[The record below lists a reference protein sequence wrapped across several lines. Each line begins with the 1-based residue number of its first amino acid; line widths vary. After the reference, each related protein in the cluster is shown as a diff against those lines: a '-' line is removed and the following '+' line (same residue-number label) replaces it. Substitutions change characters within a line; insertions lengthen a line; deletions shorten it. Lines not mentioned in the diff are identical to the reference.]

1 MNSLSPNSELSNPK
15 SAKSIGIAG
24 AGIIGRL
31 IALELNRQGH
41 QVTIFDQDPMVS
53 DNLCNFLYP
62 PHQPNGAVSE
72 NSVPNLGASA
82 CSYTAAGMLTPFSE
96 AETAEP
102 LVVELGIK
110 SQQLWPTLVKSLG
123 AEVFYREGGT
133 LIIAHRQDAA
143 DFNRFLSSVQ
153 ANVPDSQKNMSLING
168 QQLAALE
175 PELGERFQQAA
186 YAPNESWLCACCVMP
201 ALASTLLE
209 QRVPW
214 HGSTEVLSVN
224 PGEIEI
230 KARMGSRSHQ
240 FDWTIDC
247 RGLGAK
253 SQLPQL
259 RGVRGE
265 ILWVRAP
272 EVKINRL
279 VRLMHPRYR
288 IYIIPRRD
296 DLYLIGATQIE
307 SEDKGPVTVRS
318 SLELLS
324 AAYSVHPGFGEAQI
338 VHSDVNLRPAFPNNQ
353 PQVLV
358 ESTSTES
365 GLIRVNGLFRHGYL
379 MSPAIAQ
386 EVAAYISADGD
397 YQSTFSNLFQSQNLC
412 ELT

>member
-1 MNSLSPNSELSNPK
+1 MNNAVNKQSLPYS
-15 SAKSIGIAG
+15 KSIGIAG
-24 AGIIGRL
+24 AGIMGRL
-31 IALELNRQGH
+31 LALELSSQGH
-41 QVTIFDQDPMVS
+41 QVTIFDRDPMVS
-53 DNLCNFLYP
+53 DNLCDF
-62 PHQPNGAVSE
+62 AVTE
-72 NSVPNLGASA
+72 DSVPNLGTSA

-110 SQQLWPTLVKSLG
+110 SQQLWPEIIKRLG
-123 AEVFYREGGT
+123 AEVFYRQNGT

-153 ANVPDSQKNMSLING
+153 ANIPDSPNQMSLINS
-168 QQLAALE
+168 QQLAELE

-186 YAPNESWLCACCVMP
+186 FAPDEAWLCACCVMP
-201 ALASTLLE
+201 ALANTLLE
-209 QRVPW
+209 QRVSW
-214 HGSTEVLSVN
+214 HSSTDVLAVN
-224 PGEIEI
+224 PGEVEV
-230 KARMGSRSHQ
+230 KARMGSRSHP
-240 FDWTIDC
+240 FDWVIDS

-253 SQLPQL
+253 TQLPAL

-307 SEDKGPVTVRS
+307 SEDRGPVTVRS

-353 PQVLV
+353 PQVLM
-358 ESTSTES
+358 ESTPAGPE
-365 GLIRVNGLFRHGYL
+365 LIRVNGLFRHGYL

-386 EVAAYISADGD
+386 EVAAYIAADGD
-397 YQSTFSNLFQSQNLC
+397 YQSSFNQLFQNTTLC
-412 ELT
+412 ESTT